1 MKRFT
6 TLLLLLFFFTQI
18 FSQSIKGTITDTLKS
33 PLISAT
39 VLLLDRDSTLLE
51 FTQTDNNGNFIFKRI
66 SKGDYLIKTT
76 YVGYIPQ
83 TLPITID
90 KSDIDLGNIKMN
102 EISIELYEVVIK
114 AARAPMKIKGDTIE
128 YDASTF
134 KVPVGSTLEDLL
146 RRLPGVE
153 VQQDG
158 TLKADGQDVTK
169 LTVEGKSFFGG
180 DPKTATKNLPA
191 EGVSKVQVFDKKT
204 EEQKI
209 TGEKSTTKEKE
220 MNITLKDE
228 FKKGGFGKIIA
239 GAGSVNRYELKG
251 NYNRFNDKHQ
261 FSVVGVGN
269 NTGRNGLGWDDYQD
283 FMGSQSFS
291 FSDDNLEYGFSGG
304 GMRYY
309 SFGGNNDGL
318 ESSISNSFFSG
329 GNNNGGFP
337 KSKNGG
343 INYNYDHNKIKI
355 GARYFYNN
363 NRNDK
368 TTTEESTTFF
378 PTKTNYKNKISDI
391 FSSFDGH
398 RGELNYEHELDSF
411 NTILFTGSLANA
423 ISSNTNR
430 VDEQN
435 SENRSRLLNQAS
447 INNGKSFDGNLY
459 NGTFIYRKTF
469 KKKGRF
475 FGVNA
480 AYTKTSVGETNPT
493 STQLEY
499 YGENTVLDSTRST
512 VFFNDHI
519 ANKDAYKFNATI
531 NEPLSKIFFASIFY
545 NYSKKIQDG
554 NILVEKPGFELQRI
568 QVKDLTRDYTN
579 DVFYNR
585 IGSSLRY
592 AKNGVN
598 ISIGAAYLGYKI
610 NSTIIQASNP
620 STPVYVKNPYNTI
633 VPNGGISVDIGKN
646 GYVSLNY
653 GKDIQEPNIN
663 QLIPIV
669 DNRNPFAVT
678 EGNPSLQPSNS
689 DRISFYASRSWP
701 ADGIRLNGNLSF
713 TNYNTS
719 IINDV
724 KVDVNQLSYSRPV
737 NYNDGQDL
745 YSYMSVSL
753 PIIKNRIKTNV
764 SYTITT
770 NKSFAIVN
778 DVLNETKSN
787 GNSPRL
793 TIDITPSDKIGLY
806 LTGSY
811 RRRDVKYNINTSQN
825 QIIKNTN
832 ISGQFNLNL
841 GKGLFASTNY
851 SHSFYASSKFGG
863 NTNIPI
869 LDASV
874 YFQFL
879 KGKKGEVRFSLYDAF
894 NKNRNFIQYAGGNI
908 VSVSN
913 TPSLARY
920 FLVSFTYNLR
930 GMVGTVEKVW

>member
-1 MKRFT
+1 MKRLATSF
-6 TLLLLLFFFTQI
+6 LLLFLFTQL
-18 FSQSIKGTITDTLKS
+18 FSQSIKGSITDTLNN
-33 PLISAT
+33 PLVSAT

-51 FTQTDNNGNFIFKRI
+51 FSQTDNTGHFVFKRI
-66 SKGDYLIKTT
+66 SKGEYLIKTT
-76 YVGYIPQ
+76 YVGYIPV
-83 TLPITID
+83 TLPITISSGD
-90 KSDIDLGNIKMN
+90 LDLGAIKMS

-134 KVPVGSTLEDLL
+134 KVPEGSTLEDLL

-158 TLKADGQDVTK
+158 SLKADGQDVTK

-291 FSDDNLEYGFSGG
+291 FGDDNLEYGFSGG

-309 SFGGNNDGL
+309 TFGGNNDGL

-343 INYNYDHNKIKI
+343 VNYNYDHNKIKI

-363 NRNDK
+363 NENDR

-378 PTKTNYKNKISDI
+378 QNTTNYKNKISQI
-391 FSSFDGH
+391 NTEFNGH
-398 RGELNYEHELDSF
+398 RGELSYEHELDSF
-411 NTILFTGSLANA
+411 NTILFNGSLATA
-423 ISSNTNR
+423 LSSNTNE
-430 VDEQN
+430 VNEQN
-435 SENRSRLLNQAS
+435 VENRARLLNRAS
-447 INNGKSFDGNLY
+447 INNGRYFDGNLY
-459 NGTFIYRKTF
+459 NGAFIYRKTF

-475 FGVNA
+475 FGANF
-480 AYTKTSVGETNPT
+480 AYTRTHVEENNPT
-493 STQLEY
+493 STELDYFGNNEL
-499 YGENTVLDSTRST
+499 LDSTKT
-512 VFFNDHI
+512 TIFYNDHI
-519 ANKDAYKFNATI
+519 ATKDGIKFNTTV

-545 NYSKKIQDG
+545 NYSKKVQDG
-554 NILVEKPGFELQRI
+554 NILVETPGLGERI
-568 QVKDLTRDYTN
+568 PVRELTRDYTN
-579 DVFYNR
+579 DILYNR
-585 IGSSLRY
+585 LGSSLRF

-598 ISIGAAYLGYKI
+598 ISVGAAYLGYTI

-620 STPVYVKNPYNTI
+620 STPLKVKNPYSTI

-646 GYVSLNY
+646 GYISLDY
-653 GKDIQEPNIN
+653 SKDIQEPNIN

-678 EGNPSLQPSNS
+678 EGNPALQPTNS
-689 DRISFYASRSWP
+689 DRIGFYGSRSWP
-701 ADGIRLNGNLSF
+701 ADGIRLNGNMSF
-713 TNYNTS
+713 TNFNTS
-719 IINDV
+719 IINDT
-724 KVDVNQLSYSRPV
+724 KVDVNQLSYSKPV
-737 NYNDGQDL
+737 NYNGGKDINGYL
-745 YSYMSVSL
+745 SVSF
-753 PIIKNRIKTNV
+753 PIVKNRIKTNV
-764 SYTITT
+764 GYNFTA
-770 NKSFAIVN
+770 NKRYAIVN
-778 DVLNETKSN
+778 DILNETSTA
-787 GNSPRL
+787 GNSPRIN
-793 TIDITPSDKIGLY
+793 IDFTPSDKVGLY
-806 LTGSY
+806 LTANY
-811 RRRDVKYNINTSQN
+811 RRSNTKYNISTSQN

-832 ISGQFNLNL
+832 LTGQFNLNL
-841 GKGLFASTNY
+841 GKGIFMSTNY
-851 SHSFYASSKFGG
+851 THSFFSNSRFGG
-863 NTNIPI
+863 STNIPI
-869 LDASV
+869 LNTSA
-874 YFQFL
+874 YIQFL
-879 KGKKGEVRFSLYDAF
+879 KGKKGELRFSLYDAF
-894 NKNRNFIQYAGGNI
+894 NKNRNFNQYAGGNI

-920 FLVSFTYNLR
+920 FLVTFTYNLR